1 MGQWHTMKRSLADDY
16 RLAFG
21 ADPVPVLGV
30 AIMTDTD
37 NTGSRATGKYTNI
50 LMECSGNWPK

>member
-21 ADPVPVLGV
+21 ADPLSVLGV
-30 AIMTDTD
+30 AIKTDTD

-50 LMECSGNWPK
+50 LMECSGN